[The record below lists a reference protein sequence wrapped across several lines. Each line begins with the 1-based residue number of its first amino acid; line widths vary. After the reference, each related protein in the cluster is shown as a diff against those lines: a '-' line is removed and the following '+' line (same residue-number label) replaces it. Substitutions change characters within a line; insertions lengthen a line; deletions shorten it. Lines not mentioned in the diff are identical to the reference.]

1 MMRLRLV
8 PHGTKIDFLQYW
20 KITAVISVIGF
31 ILSAVVFVTPGLN
44 YGIDFRGGS
53 VVMVDTPEEVGV
65 GAYREAL
72 AGLDLGDFVVT
83 ELTDP
88 GAELT
93 GQSKNVV
100 LIKLEQDSDDPA
112 IQNDKL
118 AAVIS
123 TLQENMPG
131 LAVLST
137 ESVGA
142 KVSGEL
148 LRSGLLAVAAAAVA
162 IVVYIWLRFE
172 WQFALGAIVALL
184 HDMGWTL
191 GVLVLTGYEFNLA
204 IVAALLTIVGYSIND
219 TVVVYD
225 RQRENLR
232 KYKTTPLKDVLNL
245 SLNETLSRTV
255 MTSLTTFLALLALF
269 IFGGD
274 VIRGFVF
281 AMMWGVLIGTYSSI
295 FVASVLVLLLDVK
308 RDWDRK
314 EPVAG
319 TQFSNIDA

>member
-1 MMRLRLV
+1 MRLRLV
-8 PHGTKIDFLQYW
+8 PHGTKIDFLKHW
-20 KITAVISVIGF
+20 KITAIISIVGF
-31 ILSAVVFVTPGLN
+31 LLSAFAFITPGLN

-53 VVMVDTPEEVGV
+53 VVMVDTPEAVDVGE
-65 GAYREAL
+65 YRAAL
-72 AGLDLGDFVVT
+72 AGLDLGDFAVT

-93 GQSKNVV
+93 GVQKNTV
-100 LIKLEQDSDDPA
+100 LIKLEQESNDPA
-112 IQNDKL
+112 IQQDKL
-118 AAVIS
+118 SLVTS
-123 TLQENMPG
+123 TLKTSFAG
-131 LAVLST
+131 LTVLST

-148 LRSGLLAVAAAAVA
+148 LRTGLMAVVAAALSML
-162 IVVYIWLRFE
+162 VYIWLRFE
-172 WQFALGAIVALL
+172 WQFAVGAIVALI

-191 GVLVLTGYEFNLA
+191 GVLVFTGYEFNLA

-219 TVVVYD
+219 TVVVFD

-232 KYKTTPLKDVLNL
+232 KFKTTPLKDVLNL

-255 MTSLTTFLALLALF
+255 MTSVTTFLALLALF

-295 FVASVLVLLLDVK
+295 FVASVLVYMLDVK
-308 RDWDRK
+308 RDWDK
-314 EPVAG
+314 KAPAAG
-319 TQFSNIDA
+319 TKFSNIDA

>member
-1 MMRLRLV
+1 MRLRLV
-8 PHGTKIDFLQYW
+8 PHGTTIDFLRFW
-20 KITAVISVIGF
+20 KLTAIISIVGF
-31 ILSAVVFVTPGLN
+31 VLSALVFITPGLN
-44 YGIDFRGGS
+44 YGIDFKGGS
-53 VVMVDTPEEVGV
+53 VVMVDTPQEVGV
-65 GAYREAL
+65 GTYRDAL
-72 AGLDLGDFVVT
+72 AGLGLGDFVVT

-88 GAELT
+88 SAELT
-93 GQSKNVV
+93 GQTKNVV

-112 IQNDKL
+112 IQNEKL
-118 AAVIS
+118 LSVTN
-123 TLQENMPG
+123 TLQEQLPD
-131 LAVLST
+131 LTVLST

-148 LRSGLLAVAAAAVA
+148 LRTGLLAVAAAAIA

-172 WQFALGAIVALL
+172 WQFAVGAIVALL

-232 KYKTTPLKDVLNL
+232 KYKKSPLKDVLNR

-281 AMMWGVLIGTYSSI
+281 AMMWGVIIGTYSSI
-295 FVASVLVLLLDVK
+295 FVASVLVMLLNVK
-308 RDWDRK
+308 RDWDRR